1 MQFQQEAKEVP
12 SVRNEVECTGRKRT
26 SDAQY
31 NPATQ
36 RRKMTVN
43 LDLRYRRKAEGKI
56 KTKQQ
61 RKREEMI
68 QRAVWSYVR
77 EYEVHCLN

>member
-12 SVRNEVECTGRKRT
+12 SVRNEVECTGRQST
-26 SDAQY
+26 SDAQH

-36 RRKMTVN
+36 RKKMTVN
-43 LDLRYRRKAEGKI
+43 LDLRYRRKAEGKT

-68 QRAVWSYVR
+68 QRAVRSFVR
-77 EYEVHCLN
+77 AYGVRCLK